1 MFTNWYCFGLL
12 PFTASERNYCVSG
25 HQLTRLIAVT
35 VSSSAAGVAAGI
47 IYAPIL
53 AARALCGKFARPAML
68 VGGAW
73 CAVRGAWRLLK
84 LRGMGPVALL
94 RALASED
101 TREKLE
107 ALAKIAAR
115 AARSTSFRKAF
126 ISFDGITELLKLL
139 PKGMDG
145 SLLEAAIKALCS
157 LLKDADG
164 RDAFITAG
172 GVPFLVHLL
181 DHPSAEVVSSAMS
194 MLATMAGNSMAQEAI
209 RDADGVPLVVAMLL
223 SPGASPTTQSQ
234 AMDLMSA
241 LSADP
246 PSQAAMV
253 QAGGMAALLHILE
266 QPLPRTQVKETAVT
280 TLHVLVRGIPDH
292 LSHLCAQPR
301 AQPCLQAALNAY
313 GPSWYPCK
321 ADMHCL
327 LNLMSKHVLQAT
339 APDAVM
345 VEMPEM
351 E

>member
-1 MFTNWYCFGLL
+1 M
-12 PFTASERNYCVSG
+12 
-25 HQLTRLIAVT
+25 H
-35 VSSSAAGVAAGI
+35 VAA
-47 IYAPIL
+47 
-53 AARALCGKFARPAML
+53 
-68 VGGAW
+68 
-73 CAVRGAWRLLK
+73 
-84 LRGMGPVALL
+84 
-94 RALASED
+94 
-101 TREKLE
+101 
-107 ALAKIAAR
+107 
-115 AARSTSFRKAF
+115 
-126 ISFDGITELLKLL
+126 
-139 PKGMDG
+139 
-145 SLLEAAIKALCS
+145 
-157 LLKDADG
+157 
-164 RDAFITAG
+164 
-172 GVPFLVHLL
+172 
-181 DHPSAEVVSSAMS
+181 
-194 MLATMAGNSMAQEAI
+194 

-266 QPLPRTQVKETAVT
+266 QPLPRTQVCVMCCYLQSWYRSVPVRCVCKVKHGLWVHRVVWLHGTGLSRCENSFQISCSTIVLLDLQPVSHTYLVCVVLCPQVKETAVT

>member
-1 MFTNWYCFGLL
+1 MPIISVLFKLGPEFYDATAMGCGAHNIYDPLTMFTNWYCFGLL

-126 ISFDGITELLKLL
+126 IRYL
-139 PKGMDG
+139 
-145 SLLEAAIKALCS
+145 
-157 LLKDADG
+157 
-164 RDAFITAG
+164 R
-172 GVPFLVHLL
+172 
-181 DHPSAEVVSSAMS
+181 
-194 MLATMAGNSMAQEAI
+194 
-209 RDADGVPLVVAMLL
+209 
-223 SPGASPTTQSQ
+223 
-234 AMDLMSA
+234 
-241 LSADP
+241 
-246 PSQAAMV
+246 
-253 QAGGMAALLHILE
+253 
-266 QPLPRTQVKETAVT
+266 
-280 TLHVLVRGIPDH
+280 
-292 LSHLCAQPR
+292 
-301 AQPCLQAALNAY
+301 
-313 GPSWYPCK
+313 
-321 ADMHCL
+321 
-327 LNLMSKHVLQAT
+327 
-339 APDAVM
+339 
-345 VEMPEM
+345 
-351 E
+351 